1 MDLIMINLK
10 PAADGLLVRLED
22 GSGYLPA
29 AGQPV
34 PLTAYYR
41 RRMADGDAVEAQ
53 PEPEPAKSAKQKAEG

>member
-1 MDLIMINLK
+1 MDPIMINLK

-41 RRMADGDAVEAQ
+41 RRIADGDAMEVQ
-53 PEPEPAKSAKQKAEG
+53 PEPAKPARQKAEA